1 VVGFAGQVSG
11 EEAMMAEIAT
21 RGPIACGICV
31 TPQFEAYA
39 GGIYKDTQE
48 CTTEMHVIA
57 VEGYGEENGTP
68 YWLGRNRCVMKVM
81 CFERPK
87 VGHVFCNIPNIV
99 QAGTS
104 LAGSGMSEMRARP
117 GSLCCFGYEF
127 RHPQPACWC
136 FKLLSYQLHT

>member
-1 VVGFAGQVSG
+1 MALCLTGRKKSQAFHRALQQALKNLHLGFIWAIRFDDVVGPAGQVNG

-68 YWLGRNRCVMKVM
+68 YWLGRNRWAVTVM
-81 CFERPK
+81 CFEHRK
-87 VGHVFCNIPNIV
+87 VG
-99 QAGTS
+99 
-104 LAGSGMSEMRARP
+104 RAP
-117 GSLCCFGYEF
+117 LQDPKQSSS
-127 RHPQPACWC
+127 RH
-136 FKLLSYQLHT
+136 

>member
-1 VVGFAGQVSG
+1 MVGSAGQVNG

-68 YWLGRNRCVMKVM
+68 YWLGRNRWVVIVT
-81 CFERPK
+81 CFEHRK
-87 VGHVFCNIPNIV
+87 VG
-99 QAGTS
+99 QAFWQDPKQCPIG
-104 LAGSGMSEMRARP
+104 
-117 GSLCCFGYEF
+117 
-127 RHPQPACWC
+127 H
-136 FKLLSYQLHT
+136 

>member
-1 VVGFAGQVSG
+1 MVGSAGQVNG

-68 YWLGRNRCVMKVM
+68 YWLGRNRWVVIVT
-81 CFERPK
+81 CFEHRK
-87 VGHVFCNIPNIV
+87 VGQAFWQDPNNV
-99 QAGTS
+99 QLGTS
-104 LAGSGMSEMRARP
+104 LAGSG
-117 GSLCCFGYEF
+117 LF
-127 RHPQPACWC
+127 
-136 FKLLSYQLHT
+136 